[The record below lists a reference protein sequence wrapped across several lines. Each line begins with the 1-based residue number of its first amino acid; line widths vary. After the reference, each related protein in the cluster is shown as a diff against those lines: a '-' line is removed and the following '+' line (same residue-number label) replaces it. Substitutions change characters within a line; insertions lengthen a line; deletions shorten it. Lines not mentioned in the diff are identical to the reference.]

1 MFRNLRTSTK
11 LLLLS
16 GMFVVSLL
24 VAAYGWVAEK
34 QIAIDFTRKELI
46 GTRYLG
52 ALGAVYAG
60 VLTDDVKPTEILRT
74 LAAAE
79 ANTTGSLDSAELE
92 RDLATAIRKQS
103 EGETGDI
110 KQSRVV
116 DTLSRARDLVAR
128 IGDKS
133 GLALDPDLDSYYVQK
148 VLVKELP
155 SLLSQLGE
163 LQSLLN
169 TKPELAAGDDFRVRP
184 LLLAGMIR
192 STLEEIERD
201 SAAAYGGTAPSV
213 LTPSLTGS
221 SRSMIS
227 AVDSYL
233 ETTSE
238 TGGDIPSGPLA
249 NSYRTALDSVLGS
262 WAANQVELK
271 HLLDT
276 RLSDL
281 LGKLRSSLGII
292 ALVAGLSL
300 VLAVLTYRQI
310 VGPLRQLE
318 EFAGIVRETK
328 DYALRVN
335 VDRKDEIGQLALAFN
350 AMLGELAAARERE
363 ASEQARTATMQ
374 AELARAARFTAM
386 GELAASIAHEINQPL
401 AAIVNNASA
410 GLRWLDHRPPNI
422 EEVRLVLGCLVNDG
436 GRCSEIIAGIRAMLK
451 KGSQNRAD
459 IDLNELICGVMSLV
473 QSQLETRGVLIQAQL
488 ADDLPRVRADRVQ
501 LQQVFLN
508 LFVNAAEA
516 MAGISDRE
524 RVVNVR
530 SEKHDGEG
538 ALVTVEDSGIGI
550 DPSHAERIFDAFFTT
565 KSEGMGMGLSICQSI
580 VQSHGGRMVMS
591 PANPHG
597 SVFGVILPANGAGAP
612 Q

>member
-1 MFRNLRTSTK
+1 MFGNLRTSTK

-16 GMFVVSLL
+16 GMFIVSLL
-24 VAAYGWVAEK
+24 VAAYGWLAEK
-34 QIAIDFTRKELI
+34 QIAIDFARKELI

-52 ALGAVYAG
+52 ALGKVYAG
-60 VLTDDVKPTEILRT
+60 VLTDDAKPAEVLRM

-79 ANTTGSLDSAELE
+79 VDAAGSLNSAELE
-92 RDLATAIRKQS
+92 RDLAAAIRKHF
-103 EGETGDI
+103 EDAPDGID
-110 KQSRVV
+110 QSRLV
-116 DTLSRARDLVAR
+116 DTLSKARDLAAR
-128 IGDKS
+128 IGDNS

-148 VLVKELP
+148 ILVKELP
-155 SLLSQLGE
+155 SLLLQLGE
-163 LQSLLN
+163 LQTLLN
-169 TKPELAAGDDFRVRP
+169 TKPESAAGGDSRVRP

-201 SAAAYGGTAPSV
+201 SAAAYGGTARI
-213 LTPSLTGS
+213 TQSLTGS
-221 SRSMIS
+221 TRSMIA

-233 ETTSE
+233 KAASATDGDTS
-238 TGGDIPSGPLA
+238 SGALT

-262 WAANQVELK
+262 WTAGQAELK
-271 HLLDT
+271 HLLEM

-281 LGKLRSSLGII
+281 LSKLRSSLALI
-292 ALVAGLSL
+292 ALVACLSL

-318 EFAGIVRETK
+318 EFAGRVRETK
-328 DYALRVN
+328 DYSLRVN
-335 VDRKDEIGQLALAFN
+335 IDRKDEIGQLALAFN
-350 AMLGELAAARERE
+350 TMLEELAAARERE
-363 ASEQARTATMQ
+363 ASEHVRTVTMQ
-374 AELARAARFTAM
+374 AELERAARFTAM

-410 GLRWLDHRPPNI
+410 GLRWINNRPPNLD
-422 EEVRLVLGCLVNDG
+422 EVRLVLGRLVNDG

-451 KGSQNRAD
+451 KGSQSRAE
-459 IDLNELICGVMSLV
+459 IDLNELICGVKNLV
-473 QSQLETRGVLIQAQL
+473 QSQLETRGVLIQTQL
-488 ADDLPRVRADRVQ
+488 ADDLPRVMADRVQ

-516 MAGISDRE
+516 MACISDRE

-530 SEKHDGEG
+530 SERYDGEG
-538 ALVTVEDSGIGI
+538 ALIAVQDSGIGI
-550 DPSHAERIFDAFFTT
+550 DAAHAGRIFDAFFTT

-580 VQSHGGRMVMS
+580 VQSHGGRMMVS
-591 PANPHG
+591 PGNPHG
-597 SVFGVILPANGAGAP
+597 SVFCVILPANGAGGP

>member
-1 MFRNLRTSTK
+1 MFGNLRTSTK

-16 GMFVVSLL
+16 GMFILSLL
-24 VAAYGWVAEK
+24 VAAYGWLAEK
-34 QIAIDFTRKELI
+34 QIAIDFARKELI

-52 ALGAVYAG
+52 ALGKVYAG
-60 VLTDDVKPTEILRT
+60 VLTDDAKPAEVLRM

-79 ANTTGSLDSAELE
+79 VDAAGSLNSAELE
-92 RDLATAIRKQS
+92 RDLAAAIRKHFEDAPDGIDQF
-103 EGETGDI
+103 
-110 KQSRVV
+110 RLV
-116 DTLSRARDLVAR
+116 DTLSKARDLAAR
-128 IGDKS
+128 IGDNS

-148 VLVKELP
+148 ILVKELP
-155 SLLSQLGE
+155 SLLLQLGE
-163 LQSLLN
+163 LQTLLN
-169 TKPELAAGDDFRVRP
+169 TKPESAAGGDSRVRA

-201 SAAAYGGTAPSV
+201 SAAAYGGTARI
-213 LTPSLTGS
+213 TQSLTGS
-221 SRSMIS
+221 TRSMIA

-233 ETTSE
+233 QAASATDGDTSSAAL
-238 TGGDIPSGPLA
+238 T

-262 WAANQVELK
+262 WTAGQAELK
-271 HLLDT
+271 HLLEM

-281 LGKLRSSLGII
+281 LSKLRSSLALI
-292 ALVAGLSL
+292 ALVACLSL

-318 EFAGIVRETK
+318 DFAGRVRETK
-328 DYALRVN
+328 DYSLRVN
-335 VDRKDEIGQLALAFN
+335 IDRKDEIGQLALAFN
-350 AMLGELAAARERE
+350 TMLEELAAARERE
-363 ASEQARTATMQ
+363 ASEHVRTVTMQ
-374 AELARAARFTAM
+374 AELERAARFTAM

-410 GLRWLDHRPPNI
+410 GLRWINNRPPNLD
-422 EEVRLVLGCLVNDG
+422 EVRLVLGRLVNDG

-451 KGSQNRAD
+451 KSSKSRAE
-459 IDLNELICGVMSLV
+459 IDLNELICGVKNLV
-473 QSQLETRGVLIQAQL
+473 QSQLETRGVLIQTQL
-488 ADDLPRVRADRVQ
+488 ADDLPRVMADRVQ

-516 MAGISDRE
+516 MACISDRE

-530 SEKHDGEG
+530 SERYDGEG
-538 ALVTVEDSGIGI
+538 ALIAVQDSGIGI
-550 DPSHAERIFDAFFTT
+550 DAAHAGRIFDAFFTT

-580 VQSHGGRMVMS
+580 VQSHGGRMMVS
-591 PANPHG
+591 PGNPHG
-597 SVFGVILPANGAGAP
+597 SVFCVILPANGAGGP

>member
-1 MFRNLRTSTK
+1 MRQRSAN
-11 LLLLS
+11 
-16 GMFVVSLL
+16 SLKMTPD
-24 VAAYGWVAEK
+24 G
-34 QIAIDFTRKELI
+34 ID
-46 GTRYLG
+46 
-52 ALGAVYAG
+52 
-60 VLTDDVKPTEILRT
+60 
-74 LAAAE
+74 
-79 ANTTGSLDSAELE
+79 
-92 RDLATAIRKQS
+92 
-103 EGETGDI
+103 
-110 KQSRVV
+110 QSRLV
-116 DTLSRARDLVAR
+116 DTLSKARDLASR

-148 VLVKELP
+148 ILVKELP
-155 SLLSQLGE
+155 SLLLQLGE

-169 TKPELAAGDDFRVRP
+169 TKPESAAGGDSRVRP

-201 SAAAYGGTAPSV
+201 SAAAYGGTARIIQ
-213 LTPSLTGS
+213 SLTGS
-221 SRSMIS
+221 SRSMIA

-233 ETTSE
+233 QAASATD
-238 TGGDIPSGPLA
+238 GDPSSGALA

-262 WAANQVELK
+262 WTAGQAELK
-271 HLLDT
+271 HLLEM

-281 LGKLRSSLGII
+281 LSKLRSSLALI

-318 EFAGIVRETK
+318 EFAGSVRETK
-328 DYALRVN
+328 DYSLRVN
-335 VDRKDEIGQLALAFN
+335 IDRKDEMGQLALAFN
-350 AMLGELAAARERE
+350 AMLEELAAARERE
-363 ASEQARTATMQ
+363 ASEQARTVTMQ

-410 GLRWLDHRPPNI
+410 GLRWLNNRPPNLD
-422 EEVRLVLGCLVNDG
+422 EVRLVLGRLVNDG
-436 GRCSEIIAGIRAMLK
+436 GRCSEIITGIRAMLK
-451 KGSQNRAD
+451 KGSQTRAE
-459 IDLNELICGVMSLV
+459 IDLNELICGVKSLV
-473 QSQLETRGVLIQAQL
+473 QSQLETRGVLIQTQL
-488 ADDLPRVRADRVQ
+488 ADDLPRVMADRVQ

-516 MAGISDRE
+516 MACISDRE

-530 SEKHDGEG
+530 SERHDGEG
-538 ALVTVEDSGIGI
+538 ALIAVQDSGIGI
-550 DPSHAERIFDAFFTT
+550 DPEHAGRIFDAFFTT
-565 KSEGMGMGLSICQSI
+565 KSDGMGMGLSICQSI
-580 VQSHGGRMVMS
+580 VQSHGGRMMVS

-597 SVFGVILPANGAGAP
+597 SVFCVILPANGAGGP

>member
-1 MFRNLRTSTK
+1 MFGNLRTSTK

-16 GMFVVSLL
+16 GMFIVSLL
-24 VAAYGWVAEK
+24 VAAYGWLAEK
-34 QIAIDFTRKELI
+34 QIAIDFARKELI

-52 ALGAVYAG
+52 ALGKVYAG
-60 VLTDDVKPTEILRT
+60 VLTDDAKPAEVLRM

-79 ANTTGSLDSAELE
+79 VDAAGSLNSAELE
-92 RDLATAIRKQS
+92 RDLAAAIRKHF
-103 EGETGDI
+103 EDAPDGID
-110 KQSRVV
+110 QSRLV
-116 DTLSRARDLVAR
+116 DTLSKARDLAAR
-128 IGDKS
+128 IGDNS

-148 VLVKELP
+148 ILVKELP
-155 SLLSQLGE
+155 SLLLQLGE
-163 LQSLLN
+163 LQTLLN
-169 TKPELAAGDDFRVRP
+169 TKPESAAGGDSRVRP

-201 SAAAYGGTAPSV
+201 SAAAYGGTARI
-213 LTPSLTGS
+213 TQSLTGS
-221 SRSMIS
+221 TRSMIA

-233 ETTSE
+233 QAASATDGDTS
-238 TGGDIPSGPLA
+238 SGALT

-262 WAANQVELK
+262 WTAGQAELK
-271 HLLDT
+271 HLLEM

-281 LGKLRSSLGII
+281 LSKLRSSLALI
-292 ALVAGLSL
+292 ALVACLSL

-318 EFAGIVRETK
+318 EFAGRVRETK
-328 DYALRVN
+328 DYSLRVN
-335 VDRKDEIGQLALAFN
+335 IDRKDEIGQLALAFN
-350 AMLGELAAARERE
+350 TMLEELAAARERE
-363 ASEQARTATMQ
+363 ASEQVRTVTMQ
-374 AELARAARFTAM
+374 AELERAARFTAM

-410 GLRWLDHRPPNI
+410 GLRWLNNRPPNLD
-422 EEVRLVLGCLVNDG
+422 EVRLVLGRLVNDG

-451 KGSQNRAD
+451 KGSQSRAE
-459 IDLNELICGVMSLV
+459 IDLNELICGVKNLM
-473 QSQLETRGVLIQAQL
+473 QSQLETRGVLIQTQL
-488 ADDLPRVRADRVQ
+488 ADDLPRVMADRVQ

-516 MAGISDRE
+516 MACISDRE

-530 SEKHDGEG
+530 SERYDGEG
-538 ALVTVEDSGIGI
+538 ALIAVQDSGIGI
-550 DPSHAERIFDAFFTT
+550 DTAHAGRIFDAFFTT

-580 VQSHGGRMVMS
+580 VQSHGGRMMVS
-591 PANPHG
+591 PGNPHG
-597 SVFGVILPANGAGAP
+597 SVFCVILPANGAGGP

>member
-1 MFRNLRTSTK
+1 MFGNLRTSTK

-16 GMFVVSLL
+16 GMFILSLL
-24 VAAYGWVAEK
+24 VAAYGWLAEK
-34 QIAIDFTRKELI
+34 QIAIDFARKELI

-52 ALGAVYAG
+52 ALGKVYAG
-60 VLTDDVKPTEILRT
+60 VLTDDAKPAEVLRM

-79 ANTTGSLDSAELE
+79 VDAAGSLNSAELE
-92 RDLATAIRKQS
+92 RDLAAAIRKHS
-103 EGETGDI
+103 EDAPDGID
-110 KQSRVV
+110 QFRLV
-116 DTLSRARDLVAR
+116 DTLSKARDLAAR
-128 IGDKS
+128 IGDNS

-148 VLVKELP
+148 ILVKELP
-155 SLLSQLGE
+155 SLLLQLGE
-163 LQSLLN
+163 LQTLLN
-169 TKPELAAGDDFRVRP
+169 TKPESAAGGDSRVRA

-201 SAAAYGGTAPSV
+201 SAAAYGGTPRI
-213 LTPSLTGS
+213 TQSLTGS
-221 SRSMIS
+221 TRSMIA

-233 ETTSE
+233 KAASATDGDTS
-238 TGGDIPSGPLA
+238 SGALT

-262 WAANQVELK
+262 WTAGQAELK
-271 HLLDT
+271 HLLEM

-281 LGKLRSSLGII
+281 LSKLRSSLALI
-292 ALVAGLSL
+292 ALVACLSL

-318 EFAGIVRETK
+318 EFAGRVRETK
-328 DYALRVN
+328 DYSLRVN
-335 VDRKDEIGQLALAFN
+335 IDRKDEIGQLALAFN
-350 AMLGELAAARERE
+350 TMLEELAAARERE
-363 ASEQARTATMQ
+363 ASEHVRTVTMQ
-374 AELARAARFTAM
+374 AELERAARFTAM

-410 GLRWLDHRPPNI
+410 GLRWINNRPPNLD
-422 EEVRLVLGCLVNDG
+422 EVRLVLGRLVNDG

-451 KGSQNRAD
+451 KGSQSRAE
-459 IDLNELICGVMSLV
+459 IDLNELICGVKNLV
-473 QSQLETRGVLIQAQL
+473 QSQLETRGVLIQTQL
-488 ADDLPRVRADRVQ
+488 ADDLPRVMADRVQ

-516 MAGISDRE
+516 MACISDRE

-530 SEKHDGEG
+530 SERYDGEG
-538 ALVTVEDSGIGI
+538 ALIAVQDSGIGI
-550 DPSHAERIFDAFFTT
+550 DAAHAGRIFDAFFTT

-580 VQSHGGRMVMS
+580 VQSHGGRMMVS
-591 PANPHG
+591 PGNPHG
-597 SVFGVILPANGAGAP
+597 SVFCVILPANGAGGP

>member
-1 MFRNLRTSTK
+1 MFGNLRTSTK

-16 GMFVVSLL
+16 GMFIVSLL
-24 VAAYGWVAEK
+24 VAAYGWLAEK
-34 QIAIDFTRKELI
+34 QIAIDFARKELI

-52 ALGAVYAG
+52 ALGKMYAG
-60 VLTDDVKPTEILRT
+60 VLTDDAKPAEILRM
-74 LAAAE
+74 LAAAK
-79 ANTTGSLDSAELE
+79 ANAAGSLNSAELE
-92 RDLATAIRKQS
+92 RDLAAAISKQS
-103 EGETGDI
+103 EETTDGID
-110 KQSRVV
+110 QSRLV
-116 DTLSRARDLVAR
+116 DTLSKARDLVAQ
-128 IGDKS
+128 IGDQS

-148 VLVKELP
+148 ILVKELP
-155 SLLSQLGE
+155 SLLLQLGE
-163 LQSLLN
+163 LQTLLN
-169 TKPELAAGDDFRVRP
+169 TKPKSTAGGGDNRVRP

-201 SAAAYGGTAPSV
+201 SAAAYGGTARI
-213 LTPSLTGS
+213 TQSLTGRT
-221 SRSMIS
+221 RSMIA
-227 AVDSYL
+227 AVDPYL
-233 ETTSE
+233 QAASATDGDTS
-238 TGGDIPSGPLA
+238 SGALA

-262 WAANQVELK
+262 WAASQAELK
-271 HLLDT
+271 HLLDK

-281 LGKLRSSLGII
+281 LSKLRSSLALI

-310 VGPLRQLE
+310 VGPLRQLK
-318 EFAGIVRETK
+318 EFAGSVRETK
-328 DYALRVN
+328 DYSLRLN
-335 VDRKDEIGQLALAFN
+335 IDRKDEIGQLALAFN
-350 AMLGELAAARERE
+350 AMLEELAAARERE
-363 ASEQARTATMQ
+363 ASEQARTVTMQ

-436 GRCSEIIAGIRAMLK
+436 GRCSEIITGIRAMLK

-516 MAGISDRE
+516 MACISDRE

-530 SEKHDGEG
+530 SERYDGEG
-538 ALVTVEDSGIGI
+538 ALIAVQDSGVGI
-550 DPSHAERIFDAFFTT
+550 DTAHAGRIFDAFFTT

-580 VQSHGGRMVMS
+580 VQSHGGRMMVS
-591 PANPHG
+591 PGNPHG
-597 SVFGVILPANGAGAP
+597 SVFCVILPANGAGGP

>member
-1 MFRNLRTSTK
+1 MFGNLRTSTK

-16 GMFVVSLL
+16 GMFIVSLL
-24 VAAYGWVAEK
+24 VAAYGWLAEK
-34 QIAIDFTRKELI
+34 QIAIDFARKELI

-52 ALGAVYAG
+52 ALGKVYAG
-60 VLTDDVKPTEILRT
+60 VLTDDAKPAEVLRM

-79 ANTTGSLDSAELE
+79 VDAAGSLNSAELE
-92 RDLATAIRKQS
+92 RDLAAAIRKHF
-103 EGETGDI
+103 EDAPDGID
-110 KQSRVV
+110 QSRLV
-116 DTLSRARDLVAR
+116 DTLSKARDLAAQ
-128 IGDKS
+128 IGDNS

-148 VLVKELP
+148 ILVKELP
-155 SLLSQLGE
+155 SLLLQLGE
-163 LQSLLN
+163 LQTLLN
-169 TKPELAAGDDFRVRP
+169 TKPESAAGGDSRVRP

-201 SAAAYGGTAPSV
+201 SAAAYGGTARI
-213 LTPSLTGS
+213 TQSLTGS
-221 SRSMIS
+221 TRSMIA

-233 ETTSE
+233 KAASATDGDTS
-238 TGGDIPSGPLA
+238 SGALT

-262 WAANQVELK
+262 WTAGQAELK
-271 HLLDT
+271 HLLEM

-281 LGKLRSSLGII
+281 LSKLRSSLALI

-318 EFAGIVRETK
+318 EFAGSVRETK
-328 DYALRVN
+328 DYSLRVN
-335 VDRKDEIGQLALAFN
+335 IDRKDEIGQLALAFN
-350 AMLGELAAARERE
+350 TMLEELAAARERE
-363 ASEQARTATMQ
+363 ASEHVRTVTMQ
-374 AELARAARFTAM
+374 AELERAARFTAM

-410 GLRWLDHRPPNI
+410 GLRWLNNRPPNLD
-422 EEVRLVLGCLVNDG
+422 EVRLVLGRLVNDG

-451 KGSQNRAD
+451 KGSQSRAE
-459 IDLNELICGVMSLV
+459 IDLNELICGVKNLV
-473 QSQLETRGVLIQAQL
+473 QSQLETRGVLIQTQL
-488 ADDLPRVRADRVQ
+488 ADDLPRVMADRVQ

-516 MAGISDRE
+516 MACISDRE

-530 SEKHDGEG
+530 SERYDGEG
-538 ALVTVEDSGIGI
+538 ALIAVQDSGIGI
-550 DPSHAERIFDAFFTT
+550 DTAHAGRIFDAFFTT

-580 VQSHGGRMVMS
+580 VQSHGGRMMVS
-591 PANPHG
+591 PGNPHG
-597 SVFGVILPANGAGAP
+597 SVFCVILPANGAGGP

>member
-1 MFRNLRTSTK
+1 MFGNLRTSTK

-16 GMFVVSLL
+16 GMFILSLL
-24 VAAYGWVAEK
+24 VAAYGWLAEK
-34 QIAIDFTRKELI
+34 QIAIDFARKELI

-52 ALGAVYAG
+52 ALGKVYAG
-60 VLTDDVKPTEILRT
+60 VLTDDAKPAEVLRM

-79 ANTTGSLDSAELE
+79 VDAAGSLNSAELE
-92 RDLATAIRKQS
+92 RDLAAAIRKHFEDAPDGIDQF
-103 EGETGDI
+103 
-110 KQSRVV
+110 RLV
-116 DTLSRARDLVAR
+116 DTLSKARDLAAR
-128 IGDKS
+128 IGDNS

-148 VLVKELP
+148 ILVKELP
-155 SLLSQLGE
+155 SLLLQLGE
-163 LQSLLN
+163 LQTLLN
-169 TKPELAAGDDFRVRP
+169 TKPESAAGGDSRVRA

-201 SAAAYGGTAPSV
+201 SAAAYGGTARI
-213 LTPSLTGS
+213 TQSLTGS
-221 SRSMIS
+221 TRSMIA

-233 ETTSE
+233 KAASATDGDTS
-238 TGGDIPSGPLA
+238 SGALT

-262 WAANQVELK
+262 WTAGQAELK
-271 HLLDT
+271 HLLEM

-281 LGKLRSSLGII
+281 LSKLRSSLALI
-292 ALVAGLSL
+292 ALVACLSL

-318 EFAGIVRETK
+318 EFAGRVRETK
-328 DYALRVN
+328 DYSLRVN
-335 VDRKDEIGQLALAFN
+335 IDRKDEIGQLALAFN
-350 AMLGELAAARERE
+350 TMLEELAAARERE
-363 ASEQARTATMQ
+363 ASEHVRTVTMQ
-374 AELARAARFTAM
+374 AELERAARFTAM

-410 GLRWLDHRPPNI
+410 GLRWINNRPPNLD
-422 EEVRLVLGCLVNDG
+422 EVRLVLGRLVNDG

-451 KGSQNRAD
+451 KGSQSRAE
-459 IDLNELICGVMSLV
+459 IDLNELICGVKNLM
-473 QSQLETRGVLIQAQL
+473 QSQLETRGVLIQTQL
-488 ADDLPRVRADRVQ
+488 ADDLPRVMADRVQ

-516 MAGISDRE
+516 MACISDRE

-530 SEKHDGEG
+530 SERYDGEG
-538 ALVTVEDSGIGI
+538 ALIAVQDSGIGI
-550 DPSHAERIFDAFFTT
+550 DTAHAGRIFDAFFTT

-580 VQSHGGRMVMS
+580 VQSHGGRMMVS
-591 PANPHG
+591 PGNPHG
-597 SVFGVILPANGAGAP
+597 SVFCVILPANGAGGP

>member
-1 MFRNLRTSTK
+1 MFGNLRTSTK

-16 GMFVVSLL
+16 GMFIVSLL
-24 VAAYGWVAEK
+24 VAAYGWLAEK
-34 QIAIDFTRKELI
+34 QIAIDFARKELI

-52 ALGAVYAG
+52 ALGKVYAG
-60 VLTDDVKPTEILRT
+60 VLTDDAKPAEVLRI

-79 ANTTGSLDSAELE
+79 VDAAGSLNSAELE
-92 RDLATAIRKQS
+92 RDLAAAIRKHFEDAPDGIDQF
-103 EGETGDI
+103 
-110 KQSRVV
+110 RLV
-116 DTLSRARDLVAR
+116 DTLSKARDLAAR
-128 IGDKS
+128 IGDNS

-148 VLVKELP
+148 ILVKELP
-155 SLLSQLGE
+155 SLLLQLGE
-163 LQSLLN
+163 LQTLLN
-169 TKPELAAGDDFRVRP
+169 TKPESAAGGDSRVRA

-201 SAAAYGGTAPSV
+201 SAAAYGGTPRI
-213 LTPSLTGS
+213 TQSLTGS
-221 SRSMIS
+221 TRSMIA

-233 ETTSE
+233 KAASATDGDTS
-238 TGGDIPSGPLA
+238 SGALT

-262 WAANQVELK
+262 WTAGQAELK
-271 HLLDT
+271 HLLEM

-281 LGKLRSSLGII
+281 LSKLRSSLALI
-292 ALVAGLSL
+292 ALVACLSL

-318 EFAGIVRETK
+318 EFAGRVRETK
-328 DYALRVN
+328 DYSLRVN
-335 VDRKDEIGQLALAFN
+335 IDRKDEIGQLALAFN
-350 AMLGELAAARERE
+350 TMLEELAAARERE
-363 ASEQARTATMQ
+363 ASEQARTVTMQ
-374 AELARAARFTAM
+374 AELERAARFTAM

-410 GLRWLDHRPPNI
+410 GLRWINNRPPNLD
-422 EEVRLVLGCLVNDG
+422 EVRLVLGRLVNDG

-451 KGSQNRAD
+451 KGSQSRAE
-459 IDLNELICGVMSLV
+459 IDLNELICGVKNLV
-473 QSQLETRGVLIQAQL
+473 QSQLETRGVLIQTQL
-488 ADDLPRVRADRVQ
+488 ADDLPRVMADRVQ

-516 MAGISDRE
+516 MACISDRE

-530 SEKHDGEG
+530 SERYDGEG
-538 ALVTVEDSGIGI
+538 ALIAVQDSGIGI
-550 DPSHAERIFDAFFTT
+550 DTAHAGRIFDAFFTT

-580 VQSHGGRMVMS
+580 VQSHGGRMMVS
-591 PANPHG
+591 PGNPHG
-597 SVFGVILPANGAGAP
+597 SVFCVILPANGAGGP

>member
-1 MFRNLRTSTK
+1 MFGNLRTSTK

-16 GMFVVSLL
+16 GMFIVSLL
-24 VAAYGWVAEK
+24 VAAYGWLAEK
-34 QIAIDFTRKELI
+34 QIAIDFARKELI

-52 ALGAVYAG
+52 ALGKVYAG
-60 VLTDDVKPTEILRT
+60 VLTDDAKPAEVLRM

-79 ANTTGSLDSAELE
+79 VDAAGSLNSAELE
-92 RDLATAIRKQS
+92 RDLAAAIRKHF
-103 EGETGDI
+103 EDAPDGID
-110 KQSRVV
+110 QSRLV
-116 DTLSRARDLVAR
+116 DTLSKARDLAAR
-128 IGDKS
+128 IGDNS

-148 VLVKELP
+148 ILVKELP
-155 SLLSQLGE
+155 SLLLQLGE
-163 LQSLLN
+163 LQTLLN
-169 TKPELAAGDDFRVRP
+169 TKPESAAGGDSRVRP

-201 SAAAYGGTAPSV
+201 SAAAYGGTARI
-213 LTPSLTGS
+213 TQSLTGS
-221 SRSMIS
+221 TRSMIA

-233 ETTSE
+233 QAASATDGDTS
-238 TGGDIPSGPLA
+238 SGALT

-262 WAANQVELK
+262 WTAGQAELK
-271 HLLDT
+271 HLLEM

-281 LGKLRSSLGII
+281 LSKLRSSLALI
-292 ALVAGLSL
+292 ALVACLSL

-318 EFAGIVRETK
+318 EFAGRVRETK
-328 DYALRVN
+328 DYSLRVN
-335 VDRKDEIGQLALAFN
+335 IDRKDEIGQLALAFN
-350 AMLGELAAARERE
+350 TMLEELAAARERE
-363 ASEQARTATMQ
+363 ASEQARTVTMQ
-374 AELARAARFTAM
+374 AELERAARFTAM

-410 GLRWLDHRPPNI
+410 GLRWLNNRPPNLD
-422 EEVRLVLGCLVNDG
+422 EVRLVLGRLVNDG

-451 KGSQNRAD
+451 KGSQSRAE
-459 IDLNELICGVMSLV
+459 IDLNELICGVKNLM
-473 QSQLETRGVLIQAQL
+473 QSQLETRGVLIQTQL
-488 ADDLPRVRADRVQ
+488 ADDLPRVMADRVQ

-516 MAGISDRE
+516 MACISDRE

-530 SEKHDGEG
+530 SERYDGEG
-538 ALVTVEDSGIGI
+538 ALIAVQDSGIGI
-550 DPSHAERIFDAFFTT
+550 DTAHAGRIFDAFFTT

-580 VQSHGGRMVMS
+580 VQSHGGRMMVS
-591 PANPHG
+591 PGNPHG
-597 SVFGVILPANGAGAP
+597 SVFCVILPANGAGGP

>member
-1 MFRNLRTSTK
+1 MFGNLRTSTK

-16 GMFVVSLL
+16 GMFIVSLL
-24 VAAYGWVAEK
+24 VAAYGWLAEK
-34 QIAIDFTRKELI
+34 QIAIDFARKELI

-52 ALGAVYAG
+52 ALGKVYAG
-60 VLTDDVKPTEILRT
+60 VLTDDAKPAEVLRM

-79 ANTTGSLDSAELE
+79 VDAAGSLNSAELE
-92 RDLATAIRKQS
+92 RDLAAAIRKHF
-103 EGETGDI
+103 EDAPDGID
-110 KQSRVV
+110 QSRLV
-116 DTLSRARDLVAR
+116 DTLSKARELAAR
-128 IGDKS
+128 IGDNS

-148 VLVKELP
+148 ILVKELP
-155 SLLSQLGE
+155 SLLLQLGE
-163 LQSLLN
+163 LQTLLN
-169 TKPELAAGDDFRVRP
+169 TKPESAAGGDSRVRP

-201 SAAAYGGTAPSV
+201 SAAAYGGTARI
-213 LTPSLTGS
+213 TQSLTGS
-221 SRSMIS
+221 TRSMIA

-233 ETTSE
+233 QAASATDGDTS
-238 TGGDIPSGPLA
+238 SGALT

-262 WAANQVELK
+262 WTAGQAELK
-271 HLLDT
+271 HLLEM

-281 LGKLRSSLGII
+281 LSKLRSSLALI
-292 ALVAGLSL
+292 ALVACLSL

-318 EFAGIVRETK
+318 EFAGRVRETK
-328 DYALRVN
+328 DYSLRVN
-335 VDRKDEIGQLALAFN
+335 IDRKDEIGQLALAFN
-350 AMLGELAAARERE
+350 TMLEELAAARERE
-363 ASEQARTATMQ
+363 ASEHVRTVTMQ
-374 AELARAARFTAM
+374 AELERAARFTAM

-410 GLRWLDHRPPNI
+410 GLRWINNRPPNLD
-422 EEVRLVLGCLVNDG
+422 EVRLVLGRLVNDG

-451 KGSQNRAD
+451 KGSQSRAE
-459 IDLNELICGVMSLV
+459 IDLNELICGVKNLV
-473 QSQLETRGVLIQAQL
+473 QSQLETRGVLIQTQL
-488 ADDLPRVRADRVQ
+488 ADDLPRVMADRVQ

-516 MAGISDRE
+516 MACISDRE

-530 SEKHDGEG
+530 SERYDGEG
-538 ALVTVEDSGIGI
+538 ALIAVQDSGIGI
-550 DPSHAERIFDAFFTT
+550 DAAHAGRIFDAFFTT

-580 VQSHGGRMVMS
+580 VQSHGGRMMVS
-591 PANPHG
+591 PGNPHG
-597 SVFGVILPANGAGAP
+597 SVFCVILPANGAGGP

>member
-1 MFRNLRTSTK
+1 MFGNLRTSTK

-16 GMFVVSLL
+16 GMFILSLL
-24 VAAYGWVAEK
+24 VAAYGWLAEK
-34 QIAIDFTRKELI
+34 QIAIDFARKELI

-52 ALGAVYAG
+52 ALGKVYAG
-60 VLTDDVKPTEILRT
+60 VLTDDAKPAEVLRM

-79 ANTTGSLDSAELE
+79 VDAAGSLNSAELE
-92 RDLATAIRKQS
+92 RDLAAAIRKHFEDAPDGIDQF
-103 EGETGDI
+103 
-110 KQSRVV
+110 RLV
-116 DTLSRARDLVAR
+116 DTLSKARDLAAR
-128 IGDKS
+128 IGDNS

-148 VLVKELP
+148 ILVKELP
-155 SLLSQLGE
+155 SLLLQLGE
-163 LQSLLN
+163 LQTLLN
-169 TKPELAAGDDFRVRP
+169 TKPESAAGGDSRVRP

-201 SAAAYGGTAPSV
+201 SAAAYGGTARI
-213 LTPSLTGS
+213 TQSLTGS
-221 SRSMIS
+221 TRSMIA

-233 ETTSE
+233 QAASATDGDTS
-238 TGGDIPSGPLA
+238 SGALT

-262 WAANQVELK
+262 WTAGQAELK
-271 HLLDT
+271 HLLEM

-281 LGKLRSSLGII
+281 LSKLRSSLALI
-292 ALVAGLSL
+292 ALVACLSL

-318 EFAGIVRETK
+318 EFAGRVRETK
-328 DYALRVN
+328 DYSLRVN
-335 VDRKDEIGQLALAFN
+335 IDRKDEIGQLALAFN
-350 AMLGELAAARERE
+350 TMLEELAAARERE
-363 ASEQARTATMQ
+363 ASEHVRTVTMQ
-374 AELARAARFTAM
+374 AELERAAQFTAM

-410 GLRWLDHRPPNI
+410 GLRWINNRPPNLD
-422 EEVRLVLGCLVNDG
+422 EVRLVLGRLVNDG

-451 KGSQNRAD
+451 KGSQSRAE
-459 IDLNELICGVMSLV
+459 IDLNELICGVKNLM
-473 QSQLETRGVLIQAQL
+473 QSQLETRGVLIQTQL
-488 ADDLPRVRADRVQ
+488 ADDLPRVMADRVQ

-516 MAGISDRE
+516 MACISDRE

-530 SEKHDGEG
+530 SERYDGEG
-538 ALVTVEDSGIGI
+538 ALIAVQDSGIGI
-550 DPSHAERIFDAFFTT
+550 DTAHAGRIFDAFFTT

-580 VQSHGGRMVMS
+580 VQSHGGRMMVS
-591 PANPHG
+591 PGNPHG
-597 SVFGVILPANGAGAP
+597 SVFCVILPANGAGGP

>member
-1 MFRNLRTSTK
+1 MFGNLRTSTK

-16 GMFVVSLL
+16 GMFILSLL
-24 VAAYGWVAEK
+24 VAAYGWLAEK
-34 QIAIDFTRKELI
+34 QIAIDFARKELI

-52 ALGAVYAG
+52 ALGKVYAG
-60 VLTDDVKPTEILRT
+60 VLTDDAKPAEVLRM

-79 ANTTGSLDSAELE
+79 VDAAGSLNSAELE
-92 RDLATAIRKQS
+92 RDLAAAIRKHFEDAPDGIDQF
-103 EGETGDI
+103 
-110 KQSRVV
+110 RLV
-116 DTLSRARDLVAR
+116 DTLSKARDLAAR
-128 IGDKS
+128 IGDNS

-148 VLVKELP
+148 ILVKELP
-155 SLLSQLGE
+155 SLLLQLGE
-163 LQSLLN
+163 LQTLLN
-169 TKPELAAGDDFRVRP
+169 TKPESAAGGDSRVRA

-201 SAAAYGGTAPSV
+201 SAAAYGGTARI
-213 LTPSLTGS
+213 TQSLTGS
-221 SRSMIS
+221 TRSMIA

-233 ETTSE
+233 KAASATDGDTS
-238 TGGDIPSGPLA
+238 SGALT

-262 WAANQVELK
+262 WTAGQAELK
-271 HLLDT
+271 HLLEM

-281 LGKLRSSLGII
+281 LSKLRSSLALI
-292 ALVAGLSL
+292 ALVACLSL

-318 EFAGIVRETK
+318 EFAGRVRETK
-328 DYALRVN
+328 DYSLRVN
-335 VDRKDEIGQLALAFN
+335 IDRKDEIGQLALAFN
-350 AMLGELAAARERE
+350 TMLEELAAARERE
-363 ASEQARTATMQ
+363 ASEHVRTVTMQ
-374 AELARAARFTAM
+374 AELERAARFTAM

-410 GLRWLDHRPPNI
+410 GLRWINNRPPNLD
-422 EEVRLVLGCLVNDG
+422 EVRLVLGRLVNDG

-451 KGSQNRAD
+451 KGSQSRAE
-459 IDLNELICGVMSLV
+459 IDLNELICGVKNLV
-473 QSQLETRGVLIQAQL
+473 QSQLETRGVLIQTQL
-488 ADDLPRVRADRVQ
+488 ADDLPRVMADRVQ

-516 MAGISDRE
+516 MACISDRE

-530 SEKHDGEG
+530 SERYDGEG
-538 ALVTVEDSGIGI
+538 ALIAVQDSGIGI
-550 DPSHAERIFDAFFTT
+550 DAAHAGRIFDAFFTT

-580 VQSHGGRMVMS
+580 VQSHGGRMMVS
-591 PANPHG
+591 PGNPHG
-597 SVFGVILPANGAGAP
+597 SVFCVILPANGAGGP

>member
-1 MFRNLRTSTK
+1 MFGNLRTSTK

-16 GMFVVSLL
+16 GMFILSLL
-24 VAAYGWVAEK
+24 VAAYGWLAEK
-34 QIAIDFTRKELI
+34 QIAIDFARKELI

-52 ALGAVYAG
+52 ALGKVYAG
-60 VLTDDVKPTEILRT
+60 VLTDDAKPAEVLRM

-79 ANTTGSLDSAELE
+79 VDAAGSLNSAELE
-92 RDLATAIRKQS
+92 RDLAAAIRKHFEDAPDGIDQF
-103 EGETGDI
+103 
-110 KQSRVV
+110 RLV
-116 DTLSRARDLVAR
+116 DTLSKARDLAAR
-128 IGDKS
+128 IGDNS

-148 VLVKELP
+148 ILVKELP
-155 SLLSQLGE
+155 SLLLQLGE
-163 LQSLLN
+163 LQTLLN
-169 TKPELAAGDDFRVRP
+169 TKPESAAGGDSRVRA

-201 SAAAYGGTAPSV
+201 SAAAYGGTARI
-213 LTPSLTGS
+213 TQSLTGS
-221 SRSMIS
+221 TRSMIA

-233 ETTSE
+233 QAASATDGDTS
-238 TGGDIPSGPLA
+238 SGALT

-262 WAANQVELK
+262 WTAGQAELK
-271 HLLDT
+271 HLLEM

-281 LGKLRSSLGII
+281 LSKLRSSLALI

-318 EFAGIVRETK
+318 EFAGRVRETK
-328 DYALRVN
+328 DYSLRVN
-335 VDRKDEIGQLALAFN
+335 IDRKDEIGQLALAFN
-350 AMLGELAAARERE
+350 TMLEELAAARERE
-363 ASEQARTATMQ
+363 ASEHVRTVTMQ
-374 AELARAARFTAM
+374 AELERAARFTAM

-410 GLRWLDHRPPNI
+410 GLRWINNRPPNLD
-422 EEVRLVLGCLVNDG
+422 EVRLVLGRLVNDG

-451 KGSQNRAD
+451 KGSQSRAE
-459 IDLNELICGVMSLV
+459 IDLNELICGVKNLV
-473 QSQLETRGVLIQAQL
+473 QSQLETRGVLIQTQL
-488 ADDLPRVRADRVQ
+488 ADDLPRVMADRVQ

-516 MAGISDRE
+516 MACISDRE

-530 SEKHDGEG
+530 SERYDGEG
-538 ALVTVEDSGIGI
+538 ALIAVQDSGIGI
-550 DPSHAERIFDAFFTT
+550 DTAHAGRIFDAFFTT

-580 VQSHGGRMVMS
+580 VQSHGGRMMVS
-591 PANPHG
+591 PGNPHG
-597 SVFGVILPANGAGAP
+597 SVFCVILPANGAGGP
-612 Q
+612 

>member
-1 MFRNLRTSTK
+1 MFGNLRTSTK

-16 GMFVVSLL
+16 GMFILSLL
-24 VAAYGWVAEK
+24 VAAYGWLAEK
-34 QIAIDFTRKELI
+34 QIAIDFARKELI

-52 ALGAVYAG
+52 ALGKVYAG
-60 VLTDDVKPTEILRT
+60 VLTDDAKPAEVLRM

-79 ANTTGSLDSAELE
+79 VDAAGSLNSAELE
-92 RDLATAIRKQS
+92 RDLAAAIRKHFEDAPDGIDQF
-103 EGETGDI
+103 
-110 KQSRVV
+110 RLV
-116 DTLSRARDLVAR
+116 DTLSKARDLAAR
-128 IGDKS
+128 IGDNS

-148 VLVKELP
+148 ILVKELP
-155 SLLSQLGE
+155 SLLLQLGE
-163 LQSLLN
+163 LQTLLN
-169 TKPELAAGDDFRVRP
+169 TKPESAAGGDSRVRA

-201 SAAAYGGTAPSV
+201 SAAAYGGTPRI
-213 LTPSLTGS
+213 TQSLTGS
-221 SRSMIS
+221 TRSMIA

-233 ETTSE
+233 KAASATDGDTS
-238 TGGDIPSGPLA
+238 SGALT

-262 WAANQVELK
+262 WTAGQAELK
-271 HLLDT
+271 HLLEM

-281 LGKLRSSLGII
+281 LSKLRSSLALI
-292 ALVAGLSL
+292 ALVACLSL

-318 EFAGIVRETK
+318 EFAGRVRETK
-328 DYALRVN
+328 DYSLRVN
-335 VDRKDEIGQLALAFN
+335 IDRKDEIGQLALAFN
-350 AMLGELAAARERE
+350 TMLEELAAARERE
-363 ASEQARTATMQ
+363 ASEHVRTVTMQ
-374 AELARAARFTAM
+374 AELERAARFTAM

-410 GLRWLDHRPPNI
+410 GLRWINNRPPNLD
-422 EEVRLVLGCLVNDG
+422 EVRLVLGRLVNDG

-451 KGSQNRAD
+451 KGSQSRAE
-459 IDLNELICGVMSLV
+459 IDLNELICGVKNLM
-473 QSQLETRGVLIQAQL
+473 QSQLETRGVLIQTQL
-488 ADDLPRVRADRVQ
+488 ADDLPRVMADRVQ

-516 MAGISDRE
+516 MACISDRE

-530 SEKHDGEG
+530 SERYDGEG
-538 ALVTVEDSGIGI
+538 ALIAVQDSGIGI
-550 DPSHAERIFDAFFTT
+550 DTAHAGRIFDAFFTT

-580 VQSHGGRMVMS
+580 VQSHGGRMMVS
-591 PANPHG
+591 PGNPHG
-597 SVFGVILPANGAGAP
+597 SVFCVILPANGAGGP